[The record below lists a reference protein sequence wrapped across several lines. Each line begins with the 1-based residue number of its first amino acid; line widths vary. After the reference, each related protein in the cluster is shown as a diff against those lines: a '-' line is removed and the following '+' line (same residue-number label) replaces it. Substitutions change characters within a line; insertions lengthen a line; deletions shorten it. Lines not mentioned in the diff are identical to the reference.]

1 MKTFILKLRNKCF
14 FTAFIIV
21 MLCGVV
27 TTHAQTAQDEQD
39 VRNRIDLMVADWNT
53 HNFQNM
59 ESYTTA
65 DVEWVNIVGMYWRG
79 LPQVKMSHQSIFDA
93 IFKNVPFTKKEVSVR
108 FITPDVAVTTL
119 LCHVGAF
126 FPPDG
131 VDRGNN
137 KRPETDDLLTM
148 VFVKKNNKWLLT
160 AGQNTVVD
168 EYAQRVNPAKK
179 Q

>member
-1 MKTFILKLRNKCF
+1 MKKFISELKNKYF
-14 FTAFIIV
+14 FAAFGISTLFGV
-21 MLCGVV
+21 ETSYAQML
-27 TTHAQTAQDEQD
+27 QDEQD
-39 VRNRIDLMVADWNT
+39 VRTRIDLMISDWNT
-53 HNFQNM
+53 HDFKNM
-59 ESYTTA
+59 ESYTTP

-79 LPQVKMSHQSIFDA
+79 LQQVKMSHQAIFDA
-93 IFKNVPFTKKEVSVR
+93 VFKNVPFSKKEVSVR